1 MEIHFYESN
10 KVYPSN
16 KNILHDWETTKN
28 SIQNKV
34 SEIHT
39 TQMCM
44 LSSTLFHDGYRI
56 FVHQGD
62 GFVYEIT
69 LKTED
74 NTGDRTI
81 RWAQNM
87 YAMWAGNVFREEK

>member
-1 MEIHFYESN
+1 MEIHFYESI
-10 KVYPSN
+10 KVCPN
-16 KNILHDWETTKN
+16 QNVLHDWESVKN
-28 SIQNKV
+28 AIENKTI
-34 SEIHT
+34 EIHT

-44 LSSTLFHDGYRI
+44 LSSTLFHDGYQI

-69 LKTED
+69 LRTEG
-74 NTGDRTI
+74 NTGDRTV

-87 YAMWAGNVFREEK
+87 YAMWANNIFREQ